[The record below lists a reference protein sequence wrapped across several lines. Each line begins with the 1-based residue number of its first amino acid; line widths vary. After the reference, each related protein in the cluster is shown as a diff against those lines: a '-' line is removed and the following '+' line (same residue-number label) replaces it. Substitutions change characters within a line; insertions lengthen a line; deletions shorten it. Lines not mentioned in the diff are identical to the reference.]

1 MIVRFY
7 KPLRRVIAL
16 IAIPA
21 LSLSGA
27 APIGA
32 NLHRIPGSAVFLT
45 FDAHPCKDT
54 MLHKC
59 EDLPA
64 IDGAWKLLDTLRA
77 NGIRSTFFFTGQ
89 FIEKYPDIVRRALQ
103 DGHEIGSHLNSH
115 THPLEFQ
122 EKHIT
127 LNKTWFMNELLSAD
141 RALVK
146 TGNGHAV
153 KFFRMPYGLASY
165 SVLPGARRNIL
176 QWAQEAGYTHV
187 DWSVDTLD
195 WISRDARSHG
205 SFLPPYLTSRQ
216 MEDRVIADRGGAIVL
231 SHLTRYRPFGEPS
244 VNEMIPDLLVR
255 LKKQNLRTAR
265 ISDGLGVVP
274 PAELAVVKEE
284 SVREVQKETPVAA
297 VNKCNYSWDFK
308 RVHICITGMTES
320 DCAGL
325 EESFL
330 SREEECI
337 CTKPGVKYNLQNL
350 GELVQ
355 ISCKL

>member
-1 MIVRFY
+1 M
-7 KPLRRVIAL
+7 
-16 IAIPA
+16 
-21 LSLSGA
+21 
-27 APIGA
+27 
-32 NLHRIPGSAVFLT
+32 
-45 FDAHPCKDT
+45 
-54 MLHKC
+54 
-59 EDLPA
+59 
-64 IDGAWKLLDTLRA
+64 
-77 NGIRSTFFFTGQ
+77 
-89 FIEKYPDIVRRALQ
+89 
-103 DGHEIGSHLNSH
+103 
-115 THPLEFQ
+115 
-122 EKHIT
+122 
-127 LNKTWFMNELLSAD
+127 
-141 RALVK
+141 
-146 TGNGHAV
+146 
-153 KFFRMPYGLASY
+153 
-165 SVLPGARRNIL
+165 
-176 QWAQEAGYTHV
+176 
-187 DWSVDTLD
+187 
-195 WISRDARSHG
+195 
-205 SFLPPYLTSRQ
+205 
-216 MEDRVIADRGGAIVL
+216 
-231 SHLTRYRPFGEPS
+231 
-244 VNEMIPDLLVR
+244 NEMIPDLLVR